1 MLKGIRLCDTH
12 ASCVTGPREFRFQ
25 PGYNAVIGPNGSGK
39 TQLLQVITRSKCKN
53 CVFDRPKDRKI
64 RFYYFDTE
72 KDNPRTK
79 NYFESIG
86 QIVSRYMS
94 HGEAMQKILA
104 EVSVVDTDM
113 FIIDEPES
121 GLDFNGVLTF
131 RKAIQSFFVG
141 GNPEEAGRRA
151 IIATHHPLLWFGNV
165 IVLGDDPDYRDRCRT
180 RFREEL
186 ADE

>member
-39 TQLLQVITRSKCKN
+39 TR
-53 CVFDRPKDRKI
+53 
-64 RFYYFDTE
+64 
-72 KDNPRTK
+72 
-79 NYFESIG
+79 
-86 QIVSRYMS
+86 
-94 HGEAMQKILA
+94 
-104 EVSVVDTDM
+104 
-113 FIIDEPES
+113 
-121 GLDFNGVLTF
+121 
-131 RKAIQSFFVG
+131 
-141 GNPEEAGRRA
+141 RRA